1 MSDRSPE
8 KATIALTA
16 EQGRHYALGDKLSAR
31 FLADE
36 AETGARYSISEW
48 RLEPGQEGV
57 GAHRHAENDD
67 VFYVLEGRIEF
78 LLGETWT
85 AYGPGAFIR
94 APAGVTHDFR
104 NRGAA
109 PARLLNIYIPGGFER
124 DMQGI
129 VAWFAAQKSK

>member
-1 MSDRSPE
+1 MSDKSPE

-57 GAHRHAENDD
+57 GAHSHAENDD
-67 VFYVLEGRIEF
+67 IFYVLEGRIEF
-78 LLGETWT
+78 LLGESWT
-85 AYGPGAFIR
+85 EFGPGAFVR
-94 APAGVTHDFR
+94 RPPASR
-104 NRGAA
+104 MISAIAA
-109 PARLLNIYIPGGFER
+109 PCPRGF
-124 DMQGI
+124 
-129 VAWFAAQKSK
+129 

>member
-1 MSDRSPE
+1 MTGDPA
-8 KATIALTA
+8 KTAIALTA
-16 EQGRHYALGDKLSAR
+16 EQGRHYALGDKLSAC

-57 GAHRHAENDD
+57 GAHSHAENDD
-67 VFYVLEGRIEF
+67 IFYVLDGRIEF

-124 DMQGI
+124 DMPGI
-129 VAWFAAQKSK
+129 VAWFAAQKSA